1 KTPAGVARIASAAGV
16 PVVALAGSLG
26 EGYQDLHAGGIT
38 AAFSLAP

>member
-38 AAFSLAP
+38 